1 MRTILTLRGSSEV
14 YRADSTQST
23 KFLSFPFKHMKMR
36 CIHPRSLAAHVP
48 QNSHHHPKWKKSSS
62 NLQPSLCGWP
72 ACKNSG
78 DVSCIY
84 NIHIRTNW
92 MPLLVMDTGL
102 LLKLLRIRGNKPV
115 LSPSSMFEYP
125 PCAKDR
131 KGMYYW
137 KKQLMSLDIL
147 QNIQIH
153 FLSNPKQCGFAALH
167 INYWYIVPHIKQLII

>member
-1 MRTILTLRGSSEV
+1 MRIILTSRGSSEV
-14 YRADSTQST
+14 YRANRTQST
-23 KFLSFPFKHMKMR
+23 KFHLRHLSFPFEHMKMR
-36 CIHPRSLAAHVP
+36 CIHPRSLAAHLP
-48 QNSHHHPKWKKSSS
+48 QNSHHHPKWKESSS

-78 DVSCIY
+78 DVYISCIY

-92 MPLLVMDTGL
+92 MPIFVMNTGL

-131 KGMYYW
+131 KGIYHW
-137 KKQLMSLDIL
+137 KKT
-147 QNIQIH
+147 H
-153 FLSNPKQCGFAALH
+153 
-167 INYWYIVPHIKQLII
+167 